1 MVEKEEENNDL
12 FLYKGNMQW
21 TNEVNHFLCQEGYSK
36 SKNNRKYHLALI
48 HTISIFSFWFT
59 SVISKYFK
67 AT

>member
-48 HTISIFSFWFT
+48 HTISIFSF
-59 SVISKYFK
+59 
-67 AT
+67 